1 MVEVRQRQR
10 GGGDVWS
17 DTLRPFFVEIVHK
30 PDETVAGLE
39 TTRNQEVASSLR
51 DKWDAPIKEENY
63 VLDRGREIAWKMANR
78 ARTACI
84 EKYSA
89 LCDTQ
94 V

>member
-1 MVEVRQRQR
+1 M
-10 GGGDVWS
+10 WLLS
-17 DTLRPFFVEIVHK
+17 DKNYSGKFPKFLFLTTLASVIYHVILITNIFVN
-30 PDETVAGLE
+30 GY
-39 TTRNQEVASSLR
+39 Q
-51 DKWDAPIKEENY
+51 KWDAPIKEENY